1 MTWLR
6 NLELIRFLEFYLVAI
21 FLLSTA
27 LRLRQYQIVLALV
40 RHLPGRWPRLLALLK
55 QHHGIFFTRATFLPA
70 AIALA
75 LWLAHTLACR
85 LVWPH
90 ARLTVGDLFELRF
103 AWPVVFVL
111 GAAMIGFD
119 LYTLFKVGKLDRAQ
133 IETYFDMAEYWL
145 RSWTTP
151 VVKAF
156 TFGFVNPHQIVAG
169 EVQKALLEV
178 NKLLN
183 STLWWVSVQTGLR
196 IAYGLALWLTFAFA
210 HGLTAGEPQ
219 ALHRPGPDRL
229 PVLLSQ
235 QHPIR
240 WPIRTETRCFLF
252 QGSVDGTD
260 QEHPPR

>member
-1 MTWLR
+1 MTWLW

-21 FLLSTA
+21 FVLSTA

-55 QHHGIFFTRATFLPA
+55 QHHGVFLSRATFLPA
-70 AIALA
+70 VVALV

-90 ARLTVGDLFELRF
+90 ARLTLSDLFELRL
-103 AWPVVFVL
+103 ALPVVLLL
-111 GAAMIGFD
+111 GLAMIAFD
-119 LYTLFKVGKLDRAQ
+119 LYTLLKVGKLDRAQ

-145 RSWTTP
+145 RSWTAP

-156 TFGFVNPHQIVAG
+156 TFGFVNPHKIVAG
-169 EVQKALLEV
+169 EVQKALVEV

-196 IAYGLALWLTFAFA
+196 IAYGLALWLTFAYA
-210 HGLTAGEPQ
+210 HGL
-219 ALHRPGPDRL
+219 H
-229 PVLLSQ
+229 
-235 QHPIR
+235 
-240 WPIRTETRCFLF
+240 
-252 QGSVDGTD
+252 SVD
-260 QEHPPR
+260 PPAM

>member
-1 MTWLR
+1 MSWLG
-6 NLELIRFLEFYLVAI
+6 NLELIRFLEFYLVVM
-21 FLLSTA
+21 FLVSIA
-27 LRLRQYQIVLALV
+27 LRLRQYQIVLGLV
-40 RHLPGRWPRLLALLK
+40 SRLPGRWPRLLALLR
-55 QHHGIFFTRATFLPA
+55 QHHGVFLTRATFLPA
-70 AIALA
+70 AVALI

-90 ARLTVGDLFELRF
+90 ARLTIGDLFGLSW
-103 AWPVVFVL
+103 ALPVVLVL

-145 RSWTTP
+145 RSWTAP

-156 TFGFVNPHQIVAG
+156 TFGFVNPHKIVAG
-169 EVQKALLEV
+169 EVEKALVEV

-210 HGLTAGEPQ
+210 HATING
-219 ALHRPGPDRL
+219 
-229 PVLLSQ
+229 
-235 QHPIR
+235 
-240 WPIRTETRCFLF
+240 
-252 QGSVDGTD
+252 
-260 QEHPPR
+260 